1 MKIEFVQ
8 QIIFWITSIFQQLR
22 GDLEE
27 KNREIEDLKDEKI
40 RIQSNSDKL
49 DHSLTEQRSIN
60 DSLSKQLGKND
71 KSIIQLR
78 PFVYVCLLNR

>member
-1 MKIEFVQ
+1 MKIEFGQ
-8 QIIFWITSIFQQLR
+8 QVIFLKTSLFQQLR

-40 RIQSNSDKL
+40 KIQSNSDKL

-71 KSIIQLR
+71 HSKKSG
-78 PFVYVCLLNR
+78 PLLTYAY

>member
-1 MKIEFVQ
+1 MKIEFDQ
-8 QIIFWITSIFQQLR
+8 QVIFLKTSLFQQLR

-40 RIQSNSDKL
+40 KIQSNSDKL

-71 KSIIQLR
+71 KSILQPQ
-78 PFVYVCLLNR
+78 PFAYVCLLNR